1 MPGTRWSWLLV
12 GLAVS
17 ACNALDKVPEKLPP
31 GPHLVVPTDDRPAV
45 QALRIPPPIIGG
57 TLAVSADGQNAVV
70 ADPERDRVS
79 VVELATQVV
88 HEITLEEGAEPGRV
102 IVDDANRAHVA
113 LRRAGD
119 VLTVSLPDG
128 SVIARRHVCAAPRGL
143 AYDSSTDRI
152 QVACASGELVAL
164 RASGAEGAETRIVAD
179 DLRDVVALKDGGF
192 AVTRFKT
199 AQILKL
205 DQRLSV
211 VSNTTVP
218 NVQRDMTR
226 TVTNVVDD
234 GAGGTLTEGSVFNE
248 VHDMQPQV
256 AWRTASNGDGTLWM
270 LHEIESNNEIVVQDE
285 PQAESS
291 PYGGDGF
298 SCSGIVQTAVTRM
311 AGDQVVGTASVQGLV
326 LAVDLAVSP
335 TGSALAI
342 AQAGEADQ
350 ETPRPHTEFIDSE
363 GNNTGDSAPSAAFN
377 PTSAVVIVRTG
388 SVTDS
393 GGCAPPENVP
403 VSGQATSV
411 TYTPSGQ
418 LLVQLREPA
427 RLVVV
432 DDPAASSSSDQFA
445 TGEIDLGGESTFDT
459 GHELF
464 HRDSGAGIAC
474 AGCHAEGG
482 DDGHVW
488 HFSTVGARRTQAVN
502 VGLAGTLPLHWDG
515 DMKNLAMIMDKVFV
529 GRMGGVHESKDRL
542 EVLENWV
549 FALRPAPAAVAAD
562 DAAALRGKDLFESA
576 DVGCNG
582 CHNGDALTN
591 NKNYD
596 VGTEPGHEL
605 QVPSLHGV
613 GYRAP
618 FIHTGCATTLEGR
631 FDPNCGGGDL
641 HGHTSQ
647 LDQAQI
653 GDLVAYLKSL

>member
-1 MPGTRWSWLLV
+1 LLGRLFFFYFTV
-12 GLAVS
+12 A
-17 ACNALDKVPEKLPP
+17 NAEKF
-31 GPHLVVPTDDRPAV
+31 GV
-45 QALRIPPPIIGG
+45 
-57 TLAVSADGQNAVV
+57 
-70 ADPERDRVS
+70 
-79 VVELATQVV
+79 
-88 HEITLEEGAEPGRV
+88 
-102 IVDDANRAHVA
+102 
-113 LRRAGD
+113 RRAGD

-128 SVIARRHVCAAPRGL
+128 GVIARRHVCAAPRGL
-143 AYDSSTDRI
+143 AYDSRSDQI

-164 RASGAEGAETRIVAD
+164 AGSGAQGAQTRMVAD
-179 DLRDVVALKDGGF
+179 DLRDVVALSDGRF

-199 AQILKL
+199 AQVLKL
-205 DQRLSV
+205 GQDMSV
-211 VSNTTVP
+211 VSSTTIP
-218 NVQRDMTR
+218 NVQRDMSR
-226 TVTNVVDD
+226 TVTSVVDD
-234 GAGGTLTEGSVFNE
+234 GAGGESTVGQVFDE
-248 VHDMQPQV
+248 AHDMQAQV

-270 LHEIESNNEIVVQDE
+270 LHEIESNNEIAVQDE

-298 SCSGIVQTAVTRM
+298 TCSGIVQTAVTRM
-311 AGDQVVGTASVQGLV
+311 AGDQVVGTVSVQGLV
-326 LAVDLAVSP
+326 LAVDMAVSP

-350 ETPRPHTEFIDSE
+350 ETPRPHTDFIDSE
-363 GNNTGDSAPSAAFN
+363 GNVSGGSAPSIGKN
-377 PTSAVVIVRTG
+377 PTSAVVLVRTG
-388 SVTDS
+388 NVNDS
-393 GGCAPPENVP
+393 GGCAFSETLP

-411 TYTPSGQ
+411 AYTPTGQ

-432 DDPAASSSSDQFA
+432 NDPQAPLSNDQFA
-445 TGEIDLGGESTFDT
+445 TGEINLGGESTFDT

-515 DMKNLAMIMDKVFV
+515 DMKNLAMFMDKVIV
-529 GRMGGVHESKDRL
+529 GRMGGVHQFKDRH

-549 FALRPAPAAVAAD
+549 FALRPTPAAVASD

-576 DVGCNG
+576 EVGCNG

-647 LDQAQI
+647 LDEGQI